1 MRSILIPLLA
11 TALFIVI
18 LGVFGGKL
26 GNGHIINPLAG
37 EPKEDI
43 SIGTVPLKVSVAND
57 EQERKEGLSGKS
69 SLPEDEGL
77 LFVFDQKD
85 VFPSFW
91 MREMLIPIDIIWI
104 NDGKVTKI
112 DKNLVPPEKNTQ
124 DSSLKLYYPNKPI
137 DYVLEVNAGFA
148 DKNGVEIGTEVGLPD
163 GI

>member
-11 TALFIVI
+11 TALFIVV

-26 GNGHIINPLAG
+26 GNGHILNPLAG

-43 SIGTVPLKVSVAND
+43 LVGTVPLKVTLAND

-77 LFVFDQKD
+77 LFVFNQKD

-91 MREMLIPIDIIWI
+91 MKEMLIPIDIVWI
-104 NDGKVTKI
+104 NDGKVANI
-112 DKNLVPPEKNTQ
+112 DKNLQPPAKETSA
-124 DSSLKLYYPNKPI
+124 SSLKLYYPNKPI

-148 DKNGVEIGTEVGLPD
+148 DKNGVEIGTEVTLPD